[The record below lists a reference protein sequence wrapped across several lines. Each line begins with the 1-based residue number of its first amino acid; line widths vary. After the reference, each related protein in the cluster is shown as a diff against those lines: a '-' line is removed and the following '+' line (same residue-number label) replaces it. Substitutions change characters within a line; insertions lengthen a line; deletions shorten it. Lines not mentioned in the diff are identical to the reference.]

1 VHISIVERAQ
11 LASLTEGQRVS
22 MRVVETQ
29 KGRQAV
35 AIRSSE

>member
-11 LASLTEGQRVS
+11 LGNLLEGQRVS
-22 MRVVETQ
+22 MRVIETE